1 MQKFEYVALNQKEV
15 ELSGV
20 VFADNKDQANQKI
33 QNMGLEIIK
42 LEATEKK
49 INNKELQNYKFEGI
63 QNSQHVDGTIQ
74 ASSFN
79 HALLELT
86 DRYQMQVEKLAFQD
100 ATESEFNESIH
111 KINSFLKRLDF
122 YSEKPNAKTKN
133 NSEEIFLFLES
144 LIEDFSHYFTETGL
158 SEINQL
164 KNQFIQIKNTN
175 NKKQKI
181 KFLNLVLN
189 KLLEAKIYKKSSSKS
204 GLEYIYKETL
214 NIFHKIGQKNSISF
228 TFKKLAILLQTKSE
242 VIRNLIVKEVFDIN
256 TTINFNFKEYLEDL
270 ESIGFIGTIIFFSA
284 IFFVNLGLLKIQI
297 PSIWYKVGIF
307 FFSVYSTFTLN
318 NLLNK
323 FDIKNKILLT
333 INLLNL
339 FFLIKI

>member
-122 YSEKPNAKTKN
+122 YSEKPNAKPRITP
-133 NSEEIFLFLES
+133 
-144 LIEDFSHYFTETGL
+144 
-158 SEINQL
+158 
-164 KNQFIQIKNTN
+164 
-175 NKKQKI
+175 KKYSSS
-181 KFLNLVLN
+181 LNL
-189 KLLEAKIYKKSSSKS
+189 
-204 GLEYIYKETL
+204 
-214 NIFHKIGQKNSISF
+214 
-228 TFKKLAILLQTKSE
+228 
-242 VIRNLIVKEVFDIN
+242 
-256 TTINFNFKEYLEDL
+256 
-270 ESIGFIGTIIFFSA
+270 
-284 IFFVNLGLLKIQI
+284 
-297 PSIWYKVGIF
+297 
-307 FFSVYSTFTLN
+307 
-318 NLLNK
+318 
-323 FDIKNKILLT
+323 
-333 INLLNL
+333 
-339 FFLIKI
+339 